1 MTPRSISAAVLQV
14 RVEMDIAANMAAL
27 ERLVASLPPHTLAVA
42 PEGVLSGY
50 LPKPDFVT
58 GIDQAATHAAIQR
71 AAQLCRDKQIHLVA
85 GACINDAGQWRNA
98 SFYFGPRGERHR
110 YDKINL
116 AQSERGTFTPGDT
129 LPVFDIEIAGAP
141 VRLGI
146 QMCREIR
153 YPEQWRA
160 LATQGAQVIAYVNNA
175 IGSTTGDA
183 VWRAHMISRAA
194 ETQRFILG
202 ANNAAPDQTCPTMI
216 VAPNGAVLAEVPI
229 GAEAAANATLALT
242 DVSDWVLSQARNEV
256 VKVLSRENDDV
267 GAGIV
272 ALQRE
277 GED

>member
-1 MTPRSISAAVLQV
+1 MKPPSISAAALQL
-14 RVEMDIAANMAAL
+14 RVTMGVAANVAAL
-27 ERLVASLPPHTLAVA
+27 ERLVAPLPPDTLAVA

-50 LPKPDFVT
+50 LPKANFVI
-58 GIDQAATHAAIQR
+58 GVDQPATHAAIER

-85 GACINDAGQWRNA
+85 GACIHEAGAWRNA

-110 YDKINL
+110 YNKINL

-160 LATQGAQVIAYVNNA
+160 LAAQGAQIIAYPNNA
-175 IGSTTGDA
+175 IGSKTGDA
-183 VWRAHMISRAA
+183 VWRAHLISRAA

-216 VAPNGAVLAEVPI
+216 VAPSGAIIAEAPI
-229 GAEAAANATLALT
+229 GPEASATANLTLA
-242 DVSDWVLSQARNEV
+242 DASDWVLSQAR
-256 VKVLSRENDDV
+256 DDV
-267 GAGIV
+267 VTV
-272 ALQRE
+272 ALRDSKAQN
-277 GED
+277 DKL